1 MTAKLFILAL
11 ALPVPASAFLGFI
24 LERKHKKYG
33 IGGKCFE
40 DAFPKMALA
49 YTLFSVSGLL
59 AAAFF
64 SAKAFII
71 AETAFFSVLLAFA
84 AINEIRLRKKHKG
97 KIQTHCHLRKKS
109 YKKQTKEAD

>member
-11 ALPVPASAFLGFI
+11 ALPVPVSAFLGFI

-49 YTLFSVSGLL
+49 YTLFSVSGL

-97 KIQTHCHLRKKS
+97 KI
-109 YKKQTKEAD
+109 